1 MLTTFEKIQ
10 GTPIMPVILIL
21 AMNIFSYSLFALDK
35 QRARTGR
42 WRIRESHL
50 LLSAAMLGGLGA
62 FLAMKIHRH
71 KTRQLRFNIVVDLSA
86 VLTLASLWW
95 IIQER
100 L

>member
-1 MLTTFEKIQ
+1 MLKLLEINQ
-10 GTPIMPVILIL
+10 IMLL
-21 AMNIFSYSLFALDK
+21 LLLLGMNSISYILFALDK

-71 KTRQLRFNIVVDLSA
+71 KTRQLRFNIVVNLSA
-86 VLTLASLWW
+86 VLTLATLWR